1 MMQERAMRKRP
12 TKPASTEAVEEIVI
26 DPEADADLLDDID
39 QLLDEI
45 DAVLEDQMVLTTYR
59 QRSGQ

>member
-1 MMQERAMRKRP
+1 MKQERPVQRRA
-12 TKPASTEAVEEIVI
+12 TQPASTEATKEIA
-26 DPEADADLLDDID
+26 ADTDVDLLDGID